1 MHREEEVVFFRDWCI
16 MLVGGFLDFKDLCR
30 WDVAMCS
37 RREKWLEALSNVR
50 IAGIDD
56 YRHQYNES
64 IRWLISRRIKHVAKI
79 TVIYCYKVEHMVS
92 GKTFSGA
99 AKRLTNL
106 KSFVLHTCIG
116 YHEVLI
122 SLKVNCPNLEEVKIV
137 SDDVGDSLSFADAAG
152 MVQKLYR
159 LRCFS
164 FTMDTYEFTD
174 NSEGSEGIPIQQ
186 SSSPLLLALA
196 QYCPLLESLNLAK
209 YDDEGLAELV
219 AGCPKLHTLT
229 IAADTSG
236 FSIAGYLA
244 LGQSRSITNLHI
256 NTFCLEG
263 AVEVA
268 LSAMAGEGMPIKT
281 LELYTNYRYRDTSFE
296 HGVSS
301 IARFARTLEHLTI
314 KNLADITDNDLEVLD
329 QCHNLRSIEIK
340 NAEIED
346 YDDSRFGRVSGAFL
360 IPMSVGCPLLERV
373 VVNEIMQEFIE
384 YRPVDAVDFRPFF
397 ERCPKLKHVELDI
410 RTDED
415 IKVLAQ
421 HCPLVELI
429 KLGSSTGIIP
439 QHLSEI
445 SDDSLVAIAQNLHFL
460 THIYLNCTQCTDEGI
475 LALVQG
481 KCSMLKELHIHK
493 GKWTQGYPELI
504 TIEGIKKFDAVM
516 KNVLKVTYL

>member
-1 MHREEEVVFFRDWCI
+1 

-236 FSIAGYLA
+236 VSIAGYRA

-256 NTFCLEG
+256 NTIFFFDD

-268 LSAMAGEGMPIKT
+268 LGAMADEGMPVKT
-281 LELYTNYRYRDTSFE
+281 LELYTNARYRDTSFRD
-296 HGVSS
+296 GVSS
-301 IARFARTLEHLTI
+301 VARFARTLEHLTI
-314 KNLADITDNDLEVLD
+314 KNLEEVTDNGLEVLS

-340 NAEIED
+340 NL
-346 YDDSRFGRVSGAFL
+346 YSHDDRYGCVSGAFL

-373 VVNEIMQEFIE
+373 VVNEIVNV
-384 YRPVDAVDFRPFF
+384 YRYDDEPVDAVDFRPFF
-397 ERCPKLKHVELDI
+397 KRCPKLKHIELDI

-421 HCPLVELI
+421 HCPLVEHI

-439 QHLSEI
+439 QEHSEI

-460 THIYLNCTQCTDEGI
+460 THIGLDRTQCTDAGI
-475 LALVQG
+475 LALAQG

-493 GKWTQGYPELI
+493 GNWTQGYSELI
-504 TIEGIKKFDAVM
+504 TIEGIKKFDTVM
-516 KNVLKVTYL
+516 KNVLKVTYLKR